1 MGSASE
7 QSKPRQL
14 RLTDRVSIGVL
25 TRVIDRDIV
34 DEILA
39 STGKREQRVRRLP
52 AHVVVYFVIAM
63 GIFRDGYEEIL
74 RKLVGGLRFLGSWR
88 DQWVVP
94 TTGAV
99 SQARERLDEAPMKE
113 LFKRLAVPLARSGT
127 IGAWLRSWRLMAI
140 DGVQIDVPDTPENLE
155 AFGKYRDGT
164 RRPFPQVRIV
174 GLGEAG
180 THAVLAA
187 RIGTI
192 YDGERELAADLLPA
206 IEPDMLV
213 LADRGFFSFELW
225 QQYLVTGA
233 ALLWRVTATIKL
245 DATEVLADGSYL
257 SVISAKRT
265 RGSSFQIPLSAV
277 SDPRDAT
284 HIPVR
289 VVEYTVT
296 GHGAETSEVFRLVTT
311 ILDPAAASAL
321 ELAAA
326 YQQRW
331 EYELSL
337 REIETQLLE
346 SGGGLRSKKPNLVR
360 QEIWGLLIA
369 HYAIR
374 ALMVEAADTADL
386 DPDRLSFLRTL
397 NIVRRQVMNQAGF
410 SPRNN
415 QSGEE

>member
-1 MGSASE
+1 MGSASG

-88 DQWVVP
+88 DHWVVP

-99 SQARERLDEAPMKE
+99 SQARERLYEAPMKE
-113 LFKRLAVPLARSGT
+113 LFTRLAVPLARPGA

-233 ALLWRVTATIKL
+233 ALLWRL
-245 DATEVLADGSYL
+245 
-257 SVISAKRT
+257 T
-265 RGSSFQIPLSAV
+265 RRSSWTS
-277 SDPRDAT
+277 PRCSPMAPT
-284 HIPVR
+284 CRSSPP
-289 VVEYTVT
+289 
-296 GHGAETSEVFRLVTT
+296 SE
-311 ILDPAAASAL
+311 PAAAA
-321 ELAAA
+321 
-326 YQQRW
+326 
-331 EYELSL
+331 
-337 REIETQLLE
+337 
-346 SGGGLRSKKPNLVR
+346 SKYR
-360 QEIWGLLIA
+360 C
-369 HYAIR
+369 
-374 ALMVEAADTADL
+374 
-386 DPDRLSFLRTL
+386 
-397 NIVRRQVMNQAGF
+397 RRYPTHAMQHTSRCA
-410 SPRNN
+410 SSSTR
-415 QSGEE
+415 

>member
-1 MGSASE
+1 MGSASG

-88 DQWVVP
+88 DHWVVP
-94 TTGAV
+94 TTSAV

-113 LFKRLAVPLARSGT
+113 LFTRLAVPLARPGT

-213 LADRGFFSFELW
+213 LADRGLFSFELW

-233 ALLWRVTATIKL
+233 ALLWRLTATDRK
-245 DATEVLADGSYL
+245 
-257 SVISAKRT
+257 SV
-265 RGSSFQIPLSAV
+265 V
-277 SDPRDAT
+277 
-284 HIPVR
+284 
-289 VVEYTVT
+289 
-296 GHGAETSEVFRLVTT
+296 
-311 ILDPAAASAL
+311 
-321 ELAAA
+321 
-326 YQQRW
+326 
-331 EYELSL
+331 
-337 REIETQLLE
+337 
-346 SGGGLRSKKPNLVR
+346 
-360 QEIWGLLIA
+360 
-369 HYAIR
+369 
-374 ALMVEAADTADL
+374 
-386 DPDRLSFLRTL
+386 
-397 NIVRRQVMNQAGF
+397 
-410 SPRNN
+410 
-415 QSGEE
+415 